1 MRSPCARHT
10 LGLLLALLTAPVGAV
25 QPDALQPSATQPSA
39 AQPSAA
45 QRDAA
50 QPIAARP
57 IAARRGA
64 AQPNFVVLIA
74 DDWGFTDVGAYG
86 GEMPTPNLDELAARG
101 TRFSNFHVAA
111 SCAPTRAMLMTG
123 VDNHRNGVGNMPE
136 TIPLSHE
143 GQPGYL
149 GVLDTSVVTVASL
162 LQDSGYNT
170 YVAGKWHLGQ
180 EPHNLPPA
188 RGFQRSL
195 IQADSGS
202 DNWEMRPYLLL
213 KPDVAWFKEGEP
225 LHELPEDFYSSTFF
239 VDTAIAQIAAD
250 RDSGKPFFSY
260 VAFQANHIPVQAPEH
275 FIENNRGKY
284 DKGWHEIR
292 QARRAEAIYRGLLP
306 EDTAMTETPGTPDW
320 ESLSPADKAYQAR
333 RMEVYAGMAEAMDY
347 EVGRLISYL
356 KDIGEYDNTVFLFL
370 SDNGPEASDPYAI
383 SSSRL
388 WLDWQYDRSIDRLGG
403 KGAYSIIGPGW
414 ASAAAGPLSTY
425 KFYAG
430 EGGLRVPL
438 IIAGVPEVPPEQLVH
453 SLAHVTDIAPT
464 LLELA
469 GIKPPA
475 GQYQGREVEPMI
487 GTSLLPVLQGKA
499 EQTHG
504 SDKPIGYE
512 LSGNAALFKGAFKLV
527 KNLPPIGDGQWHL
540 FNISQDPGET
550 DDLQQQMPELF
561 AEMQADYAAYATANR
576 VLPMPE
582 GYEPL
587 QQVQINALVKG
598 ILPRLALPLLFV
610 LLGIAGLVY
619 LRRRKTAKARNTI
632 H

>member
-1 MRSPCARHT
+1 MRTPVARHA
-10 LGLLLALLTAPVGAV
+10 LGLLLALLTAPA
-25 QPDALQPSATQPSA
+25 
-39 AQPSAA
+39 
-45 QRDAA
+45 
-50 QPIAARP
+50 
-57 IAARRGA
+57 GA
-64 AQPNFVVLIA
+64 AQPNFVLLLA

-136 TIPLSHE
+136 TSPLSHE

-149 GVLDTSVVTVASL
+149 GVLDSNVVTVASL
-162 LQDSGYNT
+162 LQGSGYNT
-170 YVAGKWHLGQ
+170 YISGKWHLGH

-188 RGFQRSL
+188 RGFKRSL

-225 LHELPEDFYSSTFF
+225 LHELPADFYSSTFF

-260 VAFQANHIPVQAPEH
+260 VAFQANHIPVQAPAH

-292 QARRAEAIYRGLLP
+292 QARRAEAAYRGLVP
-306 EDTAMTETPGTPDW
+306 ENIAMVDTPGTPDW
-320 ESLSPADKAYQAR
+320 EQLSADDKAYQAR
-333 RMEVYAGMAEAMDY
+333 RMEVYAGMAEAMDF

-356 KDIGEYDNTVFLFL
+356 KEIGEYDNTVFLFL
-370 SDNGPEASDPYAI
+370 SDNGPEASDPYAVP
-383 SSSRL
+383 SGRM
-388 WLDWQYDRSIDRLGG
+388 WLDWNYDRSIDRLGA

-414 ASAAAGPLSTY
+414 ATAAAAPLSTY

-438 IIAGVPEVPPEQLVH
+438 IIAGVPGVPSEQLIH
-453 SLAHVTDIAPT
+453 SFAHVTDIAPT

-469 GIKPPA
+469 GVKPPA
-475 GQYQGREVEPMI
+475 GSYQGRKVEPMI
-487 GTSLLPVLQGKA
+487 GTSLLPVLQGKKP
-499 EQTHG
+499 QTHS
-504 SDKPIGYE
+504 SDEPIGYE
-512 LSGNAALFKGAFKLV
+512 LSGNAALFKGAYKLV
-527 KNLPPIGDGQWHL
+527 KNLPPIGDDQWHL
-540 FNISQDPGET
+540 FNISLDPGET
-550 DDLQQQMPELF
+550 EDLQQQMPELF
-561 AEMQADYAAYATANR
+561 GELQADYAAYAKANG

-587 QQVQINALVKG
+587 RQVEINALVKG
-598 ILPRLALPLLFV
+598 ILPRLIWPLLTV
-610 LLGIAGLVY
+610 LLSLAGWIY
-619 LRRRKTAKARNTI
+619 LRRRKKRKARQSI
-632 H
+632 RQK